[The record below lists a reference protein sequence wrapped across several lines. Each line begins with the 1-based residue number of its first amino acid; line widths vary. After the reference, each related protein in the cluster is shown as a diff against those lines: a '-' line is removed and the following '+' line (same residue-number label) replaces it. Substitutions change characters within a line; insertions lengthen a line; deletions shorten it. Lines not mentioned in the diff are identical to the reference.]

1 MRYCFIINPN
11 SRSQRGRAIWEE
23 VQKEL
28 EKSQIKY
35 EIYLTERRKNATA
48 IAAMLTADQEAVS
61 YTHLDV
67 YKRQVWE
74 ERLGEI
80 HAQLMGE
87 VQIEIL
93 QTAPT
98 LSRLQ

>member
-35 EIYLTERRKNATA
+35 EIYLTERRKKCDSDRSDA
-48 IAAMLTADQEAVS
+48 
-61 YTHLDV
+61 Y
-67 YKRQVWE
+67 
-74 ERLGEI
+74 G
-80 HAQLMGE
+80 
-87 VQIEIL
+87 
-93 QTAPT
+93 
-98 LSRLQ
+98 

>member
-48 IAAMLTADQEAVS
+48 IAALSLMS
-61 YTHLDV
+61 
-67 YKRQVWE
+67 W
-74 ERLGEI
+74 
-80 HAQLMGE
+80 HAP
-87 VQIEIL
+87 L
-93 QTAPT
+93 QSCPDDFCKASSP
-98 LSRLQ
+98 

>member
-48 IAAMLTADQEAVS
+48 IAAK
-61 YTHLDV
+61 
-67 YKRQVWE
+67 KRLWSFWAE
-74 ERLGEI
+74 TER
-80 HAQLMGE
+80 
-87 VQIEIL
+87 
-93 QTAPT
+93 
-98 LSRLQ
+98 

>member
-35 EIYLTERRKNATA
+35 EIYLTEEKMRQRSQRCLRLTRK
-48 IAAMLTADQEAVS
+48 
-61 YTHLDV
+61 
-67 YKRQVWE
+67 KRLWSFWAE
-74 ERLGEI
+74 TER
-80 HAQLMGE
+80 
-87 VQIEIL
+87 
-93 QTAPT
+93 
-98 LSRLQ
+98 